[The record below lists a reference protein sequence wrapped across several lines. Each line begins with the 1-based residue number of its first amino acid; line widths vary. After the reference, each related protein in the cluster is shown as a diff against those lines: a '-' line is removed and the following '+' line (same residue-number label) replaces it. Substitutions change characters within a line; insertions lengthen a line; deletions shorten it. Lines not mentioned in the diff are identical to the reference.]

1 MPKRTGQN
9 GICRYNH
16 TLPDTNGKTVSIQP
30 FPAAAGWNIK
40 QEENRM
46 TFKEFVAK
54 AKKANK
60 KDLAKGIGCIVGMI
74 ALIVWMITWFF

>member
-1 MPKRTGQN
+1 
-9 GICRYNH
+9 
-16 TLPDTNGKTVSIQP
+16 
-30 FPAAAGWNIK
+30 
-40 QEENRM
+40 M

-60 KDLAKGIGCIVGMI
+60 KDLAMGIGCIVGMI